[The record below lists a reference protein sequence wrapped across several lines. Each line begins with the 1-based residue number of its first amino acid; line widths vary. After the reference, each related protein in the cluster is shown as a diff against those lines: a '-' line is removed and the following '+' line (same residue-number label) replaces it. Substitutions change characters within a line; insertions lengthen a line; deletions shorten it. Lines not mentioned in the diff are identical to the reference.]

1 MYLLIEEG
9 QFARNGLL
17 ETISNDQQDY
27 WFMYESNS
35 ILNARCT
42 GTDMTASGK
51 QFQCLTALCKTKPV
65 LLLLLRVLPICRSSI
80 FSPGLQES
88 LAFELFP
95 GFFGCLIVSYLLFSG
110 KM

>member
-1 MYLLIEEG
+1 MQTQLKEAMAPLPLLIPFQGSVCEYLLIEEG

-35 ILNARCT
+35 IFNAGCT

-51 QFQCLTALCKTKPV
+51 QFQSLTALCKTKRI
-65 LLLLLRVLPICRSSI
+65 LFLRALPT
-80 FSPGLQES
+80 
-88 LAFELFP
+88 
-95 GFFGCLIVSYLLFSG
+95 
-110 KM
+110 